1 MTNLIGISGQSGS
14 GKDLIASIIQYLIW
28 RRDVEMNRRDYMSL
42 TLNSFINNNNLGKAM
57 SGFKVVKYA
66 DKLKDIICLLTGCTR
81 ADLEYQEFKKSELPE
96 IWHKWELH
104 ISTGDETWTE
114 CYSSEKEALI
124 RKEEREDDYYVSNP
138 ILFKPTYRY
147 LLTKIGTDLFRYQ
160 FHPDT
165 WVNATFADYKKVD
178 QKVPGNMS
186 ISELLRPVYPQ
197 WIISDVRFPNEL
209 KAIKDRGG
217 ICIRVLRPLPR
228 LPIEP
233 DPHISESALD
243 NSDDFDYMVINDGT
257 IDDLVEKVKE
267 ILVKENVI

>member
-1 MTNLIGISGQSGS
+1 MTNLIGISGRSES
-14 GKDLIASIIQYLIW
+14 GKDLIANIIQYLIW

-81 ADLEYQEFKKSELPE
+81 ADLEDQEFKKSELPE

-104 ISTGDETWTE
+104 ISTGYEIWTE
-114 CYSSEKEALI
+114 YYSSEKEALI
-124 RKEEREDDYYVSNP
+124 RKEECEDDCYFSNP
-138 ILFKPTYRY
+138 ILFKSTYRY
-147 LLTKIGTDLFRYQ
+147 LLTKIGTDLFRRQ

-165 WVNATFADYKKVD
+165 WVNATFADYKPVER
-178 QKVPGNMS
+178 
-186 ISELLRPVYPQ
+186 ELKGSLFYPQ

-217 ICIRVLRPLPR
+217 ICIRVSRP
-228 LPIEP
+228 PIEP

-243 NSDDFDYMVINDGT
+243 DSDDFDYMIINSGT
-257 IDDLVEKVKE
+257 IDELVEKVEEVLIKE
-267 ILVKENVI
+267 KII